1 MAETLTTELEAVNKM
16 LESIMESPVNTI
28 STNDLPAEV
37 QTAVNTLKEVS
48 RDVQKEGFA
57 FNTDE
62 DFELLRDS
70 EGHVYVPGNA
80 LDVDL
85 TVDNQ
90 NADVVQRGLRLY
102 DRKNHTYVFTFDPR
116 VTLIQFLPWEELPEQ
131 ARNYIKVRACRVFQD
146 KCLQSDSTH
155 GYTQQDE
162 LLARAQLDAS
172 DANNRDCTIYD
183 NYTMARIA
191 GIQTRRPQ
199 Y

>member
-16 LESIMESPVNTI
+16 LEGIMEAPVNTI

-37 QTAVNTLKEVS
+37 QTAVNTLREVS

-62 DFELLRDS
+62 DFELLRDAN
-70 EGHVYVPGNA
+70 GYVYVPGNA

-116 VTLIQFLPWEELPEQ
+116 VTLIQFLPWDELPEQ

-146 KCLQSDSTH
+146 KVLQSDNTH

-162 LLARAQLDAS
+162 LLARAQLEAS
-172 DANNRDCTIYD
+172 DANNRDCSIFDSYSI
-183 NYTMARIA
+183 ARIA

>member
-16 LESIMESPVNTI
+16 LEGIMEAPVNTI

-37 QTAVNTLKEVS
+37 QTAVNTLREVS

-62 DFELLRDS
+62 DFELLRDAN
-70 EGHVYVPGNA
+70 GYVYVPGNA

-116 VTLIQFLPWEELPEQ
+116 VTLIQFLPWDELPEQ

-146 KCLQSDSTH
+146 KVLQSDNTH

-162 LLARAQLDAS
+162 LLARAQMEAS
-172 DANNRDCTIYD
+172 DANNRDCSIFDSYSI
-183 NYTMARIA
+183 ARIA

>member
-116 VTLIQFLPWEELPEQ
+116 VLRCSHTPIGM
-131 ARNYIKVRACRVFQD
+131 Y
-146 KCLQSDSTH
+146 
-155 GYTQQDE
+155 
-162 LLARAQLDAS
+162 
-172 DANNRDCTIYD
+172 
-183 NYTMARIA
+183 
-191 GIQTRRPQ
+191 
-199 Y
+199 